1 MQLMLIFGIVFAI
14 GAVTFALQNNVAVTV
29 SVALWQFNGS
39 LALVLLMALGL
50 GVLITGLVSSPTV
63 IRRQWATA
71 RLRHQVTALE
81 KDVADQKTRNN
92 ELAVELALKTPAAD
106 KVELYPVPEKPYVGL
121 KSLLAG
127 EDHVKQ
133 TTL

>member
-14 GAVTFALQNNVAVTV
+14 GAVVFALQNNVAVTV
-29 SVALWQFNGS
+29 TIALWQFNGS
-39 LALVLLMALGL
+39 LALVLLIALGL

-81 KDVADQKTRNN
+81 KTVAEQQTRNN
-92 ELAVELALKTPAAD
+92 ELVVELAQKAPASGED
-106 KVELYPVPEKPYVGL
+106 EQYPVLEKPYVGL

-127 EDHVKQ
+127 ENQVKQ
-133 TTL
+133 TTP